1 MRTNTLLYAFL
12 AGACSLLLST
22 SAAAI
27 ELIDSE
33 AQFLSAAPI
42 VSTESFERDVDF
54 LKIQEPTVTI
64 DDVVYE
70 ISSGRAASCFKSAF
84 RHCWSIEKQKGAN
97 RFSSGANFA
106 IGMAD
111 WNMGAGDWDIIHF
124 GDKRSVKAF
133 GFYIQAAVDFVPND
147 FPGWEIL
154 VHEEDGTV
162 TSFGVATKTAKK
174 KPVYFGFISEVGISK
189 IDVGSKPGRAAFNW
203 DYMLVSR
210 SRIVET
216 AHAEGPPDAIAEQ
229 LPPNSIVDSSPE
241 PGGGMI
247 DNDDIELRGALYY
260 DVGSKTPATGIVVAR
275 YDNGRTL
282 AEMHMSA
289 GVRQG
294 ADIYWHANGQMKSR
308 GRYVD
313 GRRHG
318 LFEYW
323 HENGQASALIKYSYG
338 RKVGPVTSWHENGQ
352 KKQERF
358 FREGRKEGKERGWYA
373 NGQLQSQ
380 ANFVNGG
387 FDGTY
392 TQWHPDGEKKTE
404 ASFENGRQH
413 GPMARWYESGQPK
426 TEATFVNGEYERV
439 ATSWYSNG
447 QKELEQAFE
456 NGKRGGL
463 QKQWYEDGS
472 VKAEV
477 SFVDD
482 KLHGPTTWWYQDGTT
497 EMILN
502 FMDGQ
507 LHGRGTFWYSNGQMK
522 SDGEFK
528 NGKVTGRHSF
538 WDEKGKKLR
547 RRPRDYPSIP
557 KVGGFK

>member
-1 MRTNTLLYAFL
+1 MSTNTRPYTLLVS
-12 AGACSLLLST
+12 ACLLLLST
-22 SAAAI
+22 STAAV
-27 ELIDSE
+27 ELIDAE

-42 VSTESFERDVDF
+42 VSTETFERDVDF
-54 LKIQEPTVTI
+54 LKIREPTVTI

-70 ISSGRAASCFKSAF
+70 ISSGRAADCFKSTF
-84 RHCWSIEKQKGAN
+84 RHCWSIERQKGAN
-97 RFSSGANFA
+97 QLSSGANFA

-124 GDKRSVKAF
+124 GDRRRVKAF
-133 GFYIQAAVDFVPND
+133 GFYIQAAVDFVLDD

-154 VHEEDGTV
+154 VHEDDGTV
-162 TSFGVATKTAKK
+162 TSFTVATKSAKK
-174 KPVYFGFISEVGISK
+174 RPVYFGFISEAGISK

-210 SRIVET
+210 SQILKTV
-216 AHAEGPPDAIAEQ
+216 HVDGPSDPTAEQ
-229 LPPNSIVDSSPE
+229 FPAKSVVDV
-241 PGGGMI
+241 I
-247 DNDDIELRGALYY
+247 DNDDIEQRGALFYE
-260 DVGSKTPATGIVVAR
+260 VGSRTPATGTVIAR
-275 YDNGRTL
+275 YENGGTL
-282 AEMHMSA
+282 AELHVRA
-289 GVRQG
+289 GVRHG
-294 ADIYWHANGQMKSR
+294 PDIYWHANGQMKSR

-323 HENGQASALIKYSYG
+323 HENGQASALIEYSYG
-338 RKVGPVTSWHENGQ
+338 RKVGPVTWWHANGQ

-358 FREGRKEGKERGWYA
+358 FREGRKEGEERSWYA
-373 NGQLQSQ
+373 NGQLQNQ

-387 FDGTY
+387 FEGTF
-392 TQWHPDGEKKTE
+392 TQWHPEGEKKTE

-413 GPMARWYESGQPK
+413 GPMARWHENGQLK
-426 TEATFVNGEYERV
+426 SEATFVNREYEGV

-447 QKELEQAFE
+447 QKNLEQTFQ
-456 NGKRGGL
+456 NGKRVGL

-472 VKAEV
+472 VKAEI
-477 SFVDD
+477 SFAND

-507 LHGRGTFWYSNGQMK
+507 LHGRGTFWHSNGQMK

-528 NGKVTGRHSF
+528 DGKAKGRHSF

-547 RRPRDYPSIP
+547 RRPRDYPSVP
-557 KVGGFK
+557 KVGGFR

>member
-1 MRTNTLLYAFL
+1 MSTNTLAYTFL
-12 AGACSLLLST
+12 VGTCSLLLST
-22 SAAAI
+22 NTSAV
-27 ELIDSE
+27 ELIDRE
-33 AQFLSAAPI
+33 TQFLSAAPI

-64 DDVVYE
+64 GGVVYE
-70 ISSGRAASCFKSAF
+70 ISSGRAADCFKSAF
-84 RHCWSIEKQKGAN
+84 RHCWSIEKQKGASQ
-97 RFSSGANFA
+97 FSSGAIFA

-124 GDKRSVKAF
+124 GDKRSVTAF
-133 GFYIQAAVDFVPND
+133 GFYIQAAADFIPKD

-154 VHEEDGTV
+154 VHEVDGTV
-162 TSFGVATKTAKK
+162 TSFGVATKAAKK

-210 SRIVET
+210 SGIVET
-216 AHAEGPPDAIAEQ
+216 ARTGEPPDRTVEQ
-229 LPPNSIVDSSPE
+229 LPHSPLVGSSAKPDA
-241 PGGGMI
+241 GMI
-247 DNDDIELRGALYY
+247 DNDNIELRGALYY
-260 DVGSKTPATGIVVAR
+260 EVGSKTPATGIVVAR
-275 YDNGRTL
+275 YGNGRTL
-282 AEMHMSA
+282 AEMHVID
-289 GVRQG
+289 GVRRG
-294 ADIYWHANGQMKSR
+294 PDIYWHANGQMKSR
-308 GRYVD
+308 GQYVD

-323 HENGQASALIKYSYG
+323 HENGQDSALINYSYG
-338 RKVGPVTSWHENGQ
+338 RKVGPVTWWHENGR

-358 FREGRKEGKERGWYA
+358 IREGRKEGKERGWYA
-373 NGQLQSQ
+373 NGQLQNQ

-387 FDGTY
+387 VDGAY
-392 TQWHPDGEKKTE
+392 TEWYPSGEKKTE

-413 GPMARWYESGQPK
+413 GPMVRWYENGQPK
-426 TEATFVNGEYERV
+426 SEATFVNGEYEGI

-447 QKELEQAFE
+447 QKELEQKFE
-456 NGKRGGL
+456 NGERVGL

-472 VKAEV
+472 IKAEI
-477 SFVDD
+477 SFMND
-482 KLHGPTTWWYQDGTT
+482 KLHGRTTWWYQDGTT

-507 LHGRGTFWYSNGQMK
+507 LHGRGTFWHSNAQMK